1 MIVAPLE
8 REREREKKNNGDE
21 EVGEEIRERNERRGG
36 GGARLVK
43 MRDAARVNSTRLET
57 HALAFAGTS
66 EDVPDFPSCVR
77 PSNKIASWRKDRLFG
92 GGNGNREEEEEEEV
106 GGEART
112 MERKCSHPE

>member
-1 MIVAPLE
+1 MIAASL
-8 REREREKKNNGDE
+8 EREKKEIMETRRWARD
-21 EVGEEIRERNERRGG
+21 IRERNERGEG
-36 GGARLVK
+36 EAARLVK

-92 GGNGNREEEEEEEV
+92 GGNGNREEEEEE
-106 GGEART
+106 G
-112 MERKCSHPE
+112 